1 MKYCENCG
9 AKLNDDDIF
18 CENCGAKQSEIS
30 TPIKEPQSEQILVN
44 NNIQKKK
51 KLNIKIIIPVV
62 VVCIA
67 AIAAFIVYNQNSKKV
82 NINDYIS
89 VNFSGYNTV
98 GEAHFK
104 IDKEGLNKAILK
116 AQGKK
121 ESEILSDDSLSS
133 YEALHD
139 CVRISLSNRSGLSN
153 GDKIELKLE
162 YDEAAND
169 LLGIK
174 LVYSNKEYT
183 VEGLQEAKKID
194 AFEDIAVT
202 FSGVSPNGKASVKNN
217 SDDSYIKNLKY
228 ELSKTSGIKI
238 GDKVTVKVNVDT
250 QEALKQGYIIEETTK
265 EYTCEKLDTYIS
277 KLEDLQE
284 AQIEKL
290 KKEAQDKMESYG
302 AQKNAMIS
310 SMRYLGAYTLVSKG
324 KNDNGYNRLYLLY
337 LCDITYKKSSS
348 SQEQIT
354 ENGYIPILIPG
365 VMLKADGSV
374 QYDSCQSVTGNTY
387 IGSVSCYKSGTDM
400 YSSLITKKKDLY
412 TYTVSGGV
420 SEFGN

>member
-18 CENCGAKQSEIS
+18 CENCGAKQPEIS
-30 TPIKEPQSEQILVN
+30 MPVQENQPRQQNIGN
-44 NNIQKKK
+44 NNALKKK
-51 KLNIKIIIPVV
+51 KISIKIIIPVAV
-62 VVCIA
+62 ICVA
-67 AIAAFIVYNQNSKKV
+67 AIAAFIIYSQMRKRV

-89 VNFSGYNTV
+89 VEFNGYNTA
-98 GEAHFK
+98 GESHIK
-104 IDKEGLNKAILK
+104 IDREGLNKAILK

-121 ESEILSDDSLSS
+121 DSEIISSDSS
-133 YEALHD
+133 AYEALRD
-139 CVRISLSNRSGLSN
+139 CLEVSLSQRRELSN
-153 GDKIELKLE
+153 GDKVELKLE
-162 YDEAAND
+162 YDEKAND

-400 YSSLITKKKDLY
+400 YSSLITKKKDIY

>member
-1 MKYCENCG
+1 M
-9 AKLNDDDIF
+9 
-18 CENCGAKQSEIS
+18 
-30 TPIKEPQSEQILVN
+30 
-44 NNIQKKK
+44 
-51 KLNIKIIIPVV
+51 
-62 VVCIA
+62 
-67 AIAAFIVYNQNSKKV
+67 

-174 LVYSNKEYT
+174 LGYSNKEYT

-400 YSSLITKKKDLY
+400 YSALITKKKDIY